1 MKHGKM
7 FGPMRRI
14 SDRAVKRAVIE
25 AGGFANQAAENLGI
39 PKRTLFKR
47 LQGRLRPWW
56 HRTKA
61 QRKRR
66 TNARHCLAHWRR
78 AQLRRLQADLATR
91 PDASH
96 TWRAC
101 DVRRWGRHVA
111 AGDVAPPLCLRC
123 AAGGRDAC
131 PGPWPGGTENP

>member
-1 MKHGKM
+1 MSK
-7 FGPMRRI
+7 F
-14 SDRAVKRAVIE
+14 SDRALQRALIDVD
-25 AGGFANQAAENLGI
+25 GFAIKAAEKLGVH
-39 PKRTLFKR
+39 PKRVYRR

-61 QRKRR
+61 QRKRKAH
-66 TNARHCLAHWRR
+66 ARHCLAHWRR
-78 AQLRRLQADLATR
+78 AQLRRLQADLAAR

-131 PGPWPGGTENP
+131 PGPWPGGAEKP